1 MRHVSIGWAVAVL
14 CVCGANFVAA
24 QTAWL
29 DQPLTGWNAAGA
41 PLPRGTTDAAARA
54 DALKRCKLT
63 PPSTAAD
70 RALEAAGWIPQPH
83 LDRRLISN
91 DVEGI
96 EIVAGFSSL
105 DASCAPAAF
114 NLFVF
119 VGGRF
124 AGTLS
129 PGSMT
134 PRTDASAG
142 PVRFVNDGISAE
154 FARYKPGDADC
165 CPTARLAVQYRIDR
179 TPTGPSVV
187 PVNVRTTR
195 SY

>member
-1 MRHVSIGWAVAVL
+1 MRRVPIACALAVL
-14 CVCGANFVAA
+14 CGFVATA

-29 DQPLTGWNAAGA
+29 DQPLAGWNAPGA
-41 PLPRGTTDAAARA
+41 PLPKGTADAAARA
-54 DALKRCKLT
+54 EALKRCKLT
-63 PPSTAAD
+63 PPTTTAA
-70 RALEAAGWIPQPH
+70 RALQAAGWIPQPH
-83 LDRRLISN
+83 LDRPLVSDDI
-91 DVEGI
+91 D
-96 EIVAGFSSL
+96 IVAGFSSL
-105 DASCAPAAF
+105 DAACAPAAF

-142 PVRFVNDGISAE
+142 PVRFVNDGIAAE
-154 FARYKPGDADC
+154 FARYKPDDSDC
-165 CPTARLAVQYRIDR
+165 CPSARVAVQYRIDR
-179 TPTGPSVV
+179 VPAGPTVV

>member
-1 MRHVSIGWAVAVL
+1 MRRVSIGWALAVL
-14 CVCGANFVAA
+14 FGFVATA
-24 QTAWL
+24 QTSWL
-29 DQPLTGWNAAGA
+29 DRPLAGWNAAGA
-41 PLPRGTTDAAARA
+41 PLPKGSADAAGRA

-70 RALEAAGWIPQPH
+70 HALEAAGWIPQPH
-83 LDRRLISN
+83 LDRRLVSN
-91 DVEGI
+91 DVADI

-105 DASCAPAAF
+105 DANCLPAAF

-154 FARYKPGDADC
+154 FARYKAGDSDC
-165 CPTARLAVQYRIDR
+165 CPSARVAVQYRIDR
-179 TPTGPSVV
+179 SAAGPSAV

>member
-1 MRHVSIGWAVAVL
+1 MRRVSIGGALAVV
-14 CVCGANFVAA
+14 CVCGASFVAA

-41 PLPRGTTDAAARA
+41 PLPKGTAGAAARA
-54 DALKRCKLT
+54 DALKRCKLV

-70 RALEAAGWIPQPH
+70 RALESSGWIPQPH
-83 LDRRLISN
+83 LDRPLISG
-91 DVEGI
+91 DVA
-96 EIVAGFSSL
+96 IVAGFSSL

-142 PVRFVNDGISAE
+142 PVRFVNDGLSAE

-165 CPTARLAVQYRIDR
+165 CPTARVAVQYRIDR
-179 TPTGPSVV
+179 TPAGPSVV

>member
-1 MRHVSIGWAVAVL
+1 MRRVSIGCVL
-14 CVCGANFVAA
+14 VLLGGIGATA

-29 DQPLTGWNAAGA
+29 DQSLAGWNPPGA
-41 PLPRGTTDAAARA
+41 PLPKGTADAAARA

-63 PPSTAAD
+63 PPATTAD
-70 RALEAAGWIPQPH
+70 RALDAAGWIPQPH
-83 LDRRLISN
+83 LDRRLVSD

-96 EIVAGFSSL
+96 EIVAGFSSF
-105 DASCAPAAF
+105 DGTCAPAAF

-129 PGSMT
+129 PVSMT
-134 PRTDASAG
+134 PRSDASAG
-142 PVRFVNDGISAE
+142 PVRFVNAGISAE
-154 FARYKPGDADC
+154 FARYKPGDSDC
-165 CPTARLAVQYRIDR
+165 CPTARVAVQYRIDR
-179 TPTGPSVV
+179 SPAGPSVV

>member
-1 MRHVSIGWAVAVL
+1 MRHVSIGRAVAVL

-24 QTAWL
+24 QTVWL

-41 PLPRGTTDAAARA
+41 ALPRGTADAAARA

-83 LDRRLISN
+83 LDRRLINN
-91 DVEGI
+91 DVEDS

-105 DASCAPAAF
+105 DASCARAAF

-165 CPTARLAVQYRIDR
+165 CPTARVAVQYRIDR

>member
-1 MRHVSIGWAVAVL
+1 MRHVSIGWALAVV
-14 CVCGANFVAA
+14 CVCGANSVAA

-41 PLPRGTTDAAARA
+41 PLPKGTVDAAARG
-54 DALKRCKLT
+54 DALERCKLV
-63 PPSTAAD
+63 PASTAAD

-91 DVEGI
+91 DVE
-96 EIVAGFSSL
+96 IVAGFSSL

-119 VGGRF
+119 MGGRF

-129 PGSMT
+129 PRSMT

-165 CPTARLAVQYRIDR
+165 CPSARVAVQYRVDR
-179 TPTGPSVV
+179 SAAGASVV

>member
-1 MRHVSIGWAVAVL
+1 MKRFTIAGVIVL
-14 CVCGANFVAA
+14 LCSGGAAA
-24 QTAWL
+24 QTTWL
-29 DQPLTGWNAAGA
+29 DQPLTGWNAPGPA
-41 PLPRGTTDAAARA
+41 LPKGTADAAAHA

-63 PPSTAAD
+63 PPATTAD

-83 LDRRLISN
+83 LDRPLTSN
-91 DVEGI
+91 GV
-96 EIVAGFSSL
+96 EIVAGFSAV
-105 DASCAPAAF
+105 DAACAPGGF

-119 VGGRF
+119 VEGRF

-129 PGSMT
+129 PIAMK
-134 PRTDASAG
+134 PRADASAG

-154 FARYKPGDADC
+154 FARYKPGDSDC
-165 CPTARLAVQYRIDR
+165 CPTARVAVQYRIDR
-179 TPTGPSVV
+179 SASGPSVV

>member
-1 MRHVSIGWAVAVL
+1 MNRLSIASAFVVL
-14 CVCGANFVAA
+14 CGSVAAA

-29 DQPLTGWNAAGA
+29 DQPLTGWNAPGSA
-41 PLPRGTTDAAARA
+41 LPKGTTDAAARA
-54 DALKRCKLT
+54 DAFKRCQL
-63 PPSTAAD
+63 AAPATTVD

-83 LDRRLISN
+83 LDRPLASN
-91 DVEGI
+91 DV
-96 EIVAGFSSL
+96 EIVAGFSSV
-105 DASCAPAAF
+105 DASCAPVAF

-129 PGSMT
+129 PQLMA
-134 PRTDASAG
+134 PRKDAAAG

-154 FARYKPGDADC
+154 FARYKAGDSDC
-165 CPTARLAVQYRIDR
+165 CPTARVAVQYRIDR
-179 TPTGPSVV
+179 STAGPSVV
-187 PVNVRTTR
+187 PVTVRTTR

>member
-1 MRHVSIGWAVAVL
+1 MRPASIGCALALLCGAVAT
-14 CVCGANFVAA
+14 A

-29 DQPLTGWNAAGA
+29 DRPLTGWHAAGA
-41 PLPRGTTDAAARA
+41 PLPKGTADAAARA
-54 DALKRCKLT
+54 DALKRCKLQ
-63 PPSTAAD
+63 PASTAAD

-91 DVEGI
+91 DVEDI
-96 EIVAGFSSL
+96 EIVAGFSAL
-105 DASCAPAAF
+105 DAGCAPAAF

-134 PRTDASAG
+134 PRRDASVG

-165 CPTARLAVQYRIDR
+165 CPSARVAVQYRIDR
-179 TPTGPSVV
+179 SAAGPSVV
-187 PVNVRTTR
+187 PVTVRTTR

>member
-1 MRHVSIGWAVAVL
+1 MTRFSIACALALL
-14 CVCGANFVAA
+14 CGPAATA

-29 DQPLTGWNAAGA
+29 DQPLAGWNAPGA
-41 PLPRGTTDAAARA
+41 PPPKGTADAAARA
-54 DALKRCKLT
+54 DARKRCKLT
-63 PPSTAAD
+63 PPATAAD
-70 RALEAAGWIPQPH
+70 GALDAAGWIPQPH
-83 LDRRLISN
+83 LDRPLASN
-91 DVEGI
+91 DVE
-96 EIVAGFSSL
+96 VLAGFSSL

-129 PGSMT
+129 PGAMT

-142 PVRFVNDGISAE
+142 PVRFVGDGISAE
-154 FARYKPGDADC
+154 FARYKPGDSDC
-165 CPTARLAVQYRIDR
+165 CPSARVAVQYRIDR
-179 TPTGPSVV
+179 SSAGPSVV
-187 PVNVRTTR
+187 PVTVRTTR

>member
-1 MRHVSIGWAVAVL
+1 MKRLSIASALVL
-14 CVCGANFVAA
+14 LCSHGATA

-29 DQPLTGWNAAGA
+29 DQPLTGWNAPGTA
-41 PLPRGTTDAAARA
+41 LPKGTMDATARA
-54 DALKRCKLT
+54 DAVTRCKLL
-63 PPSTAAD
+63 PPTTTVD

-83 LDRRLISN
+83 LDRPLVSD
-91 DVEGI
+91 DV

-105 DASCAPAAF
+105 DASCAPTAF

-129 PGSMT
+129 PRLMS
-134 PRTDASAG
+134 PRQDAAAG
-142 PVRFVNDGISAE
+142 PIRFVSEGISAE
-154 FARYKPGDADC
+154 FARYKPGDSDC
-165 CPTARLAVQYRIDR
+165 CPTARMAVQYRIDR
-179 TPTGPSVV
+179 SPSGPSVV
-187 PVNVRTTR
+187 PVTVRTTR

>member
-1 MRHVSIGWAVAVL
+1 MRHVSIGWALALL
-14 CVCGANFVAA
+14 CGVVVTA
-24 QTAWL
+24 QTTWL
-29 DQPLTGWNAAGA
+29 DQPLTGWHAAGA
-41 PLPRGTTDAAARA
+41 LLPKGTADAAARA
-54 DALKRCKLT
+54 DALKRCNLS
-63 PPSTAAD
+63 PASTVAD

-83 LDRRLISN
+83 LDRPLVRN
-91 DVEGI
+91 DV

-105 DASCAPAAF
+105 DANCAPAAF

-129 PGSMT
+129 PGLMT

-165 CPTARLAVQYRIDR
+165 CPSARVAVQYRIDR
-179 TPTGPSVV
+179 TGAAPSVV
-187 PVNVRTTR
+187 PLNVRTTR

>member
-1 MRHVSIGWAVAVL
+1 MRRVSIGWALAVV

-41 PLPRGTTDAAARA
+41 PLPKGTAGAAARA
-54 DALKRCKLT
+54 DALKRCKLV
-63 PPSTAAD
+63 PPSTATD
-70 RALEAAGWIPQPH
+70 RALEAADWIPQLH
-83 LDRRLISN
+83 LDRPLISN
-91 DVEGI
+91 DV

-119 VGGRF
+119 VDGRF

-165 CPTARLAVQYRIDR
+165 CPTARVAVQYRIDR

-187 PVNVRTTR
+187 PVNVRTIR